1 MLVLAGCEESPTHF
15 TIPEIHAKSILWG
28 EGTAEK
34 PSFTIMG
41 DPDLFGIRLSWPGS
55 TLLIY
60 RNILFFWKHIITGTY
75 LVNSNEYP
83 ITITAL

>member
-1 MLVLAGCEESPTHF
+1 LVLAGCEESPTHF

-55 TLLIY
+55 TSV
-60 RNILFFWKHIITGTY
+60 ILQKHSLFLETY
-75 LVNSNEYP
+75 NYWNLSRQFE
-83 ITITAL
+83 